1 MNEPIMIGGTSALV
15 GNTTSPR
22 AVSQEKMNRIAEAE
36 KFFNLMFCA
45 VKERKFG
52 YLWTKQDKASYP
64 FIVSNADERAL
75 MAKQAIELS
84 DSGFDVYFGVNLMD
98 TSPTKH
104 ARVKSESVTVQMA
117 TVTDID
123 ILGGEHKDPAKYP
136 SSFEIARG
144 FLPFTV
150 SILVNSGYGL
160 HGYALYSEPIMVT
173 TDNRN
178 QLTDR
183 NKKFLKAIRMRADK
197 FSKAVDSVHDLP
209 RVLRVPGTY
218 NYKCGRENAPLC
230 HLVEV
235 NDLRFSPKEFDEKL
249 REIPA
254 KKLNQGARGAV
265 FIYQSTDS
273 HDFDIWRATKMLEI
287 IPVAALSRYE
297 WLNIGMA
304 LKNNGNSVSD
314 WEQWSR
320 PDARFKTGECEKLW
334 QGFTGTGLTIA
345 TICDIANRY
354 GYDAKETYREWKT
367 LQKEFLS
374 INDNKSSKDFQPPT
388 DHQPG
393 TNSPPNEIPTPDKVS
408 PDKNYFS
415 TMTVAKIIGVTK
427 QAVEKWRKKGW
438 FNPDMIDHK
447 GVYYYEVERVMQ
459 LKSVYRP
466 DWETAWTGDPTPPMD
481 NNAQKKF
488 SWTQEMI
495 KSCPVNL
502 RLPDNYLFNHKGITL
517 VVPPK
522 KDGDNPKYVCAA
534 RTPIIPTKIFREPK
548 QNTFT
553 YEIATLIRG
562 VWRTTEIAGRALA
575 DPRAIITLADSGA
588 LIDEPKLICRFINA
602 VISLNPDLQEI
613 KAYDQP
619 GWHDGKFIYPT
630 GGKDYVVRRAGFNYS
645 EEFATR
651 GDADTLKNA
660 FLDACQKG
668 GAVARLYLG
677 TGLLS
682 TLIQPLNILN
692 AQIQLNS
699 KSGGGKTALAKLAAA
714 LFGNPRELIRTFGAT
729 EKNRQAVAA
738 AYNDLPNFFDE
749 METMSGKRAEE
760 QLSQMIYS
768 YAEGKGNQAQKRDG
782 TARQAFRFYGARLM
796 TAERPILKEHD
807 LRGAYKRLVQIR
819 CPKLFEDQFAAD
831 LHFIAENNFGHF
843 GKSWTEFVPARLK
856 EIREIL
862 SGFGKIFAQNPQN
875 IEPTQLKTVTSAF
888 VALQYFLICVGAQA
902 AFDDVAAARDIK
914 EIIKLL
920 PTNAE
925 IDDTTR
931 ALASLSSY
939 VASHEKSFMRDETS
953 NETGKPVEIGSWG
966 TVCSGKIFDTGE
978 VIFFPTELKRILED
992 ELHFA
997 SADKLIAEWKEQGNI
1012 LITDKGRTTH
1022 TIRLGGKTPRV
1033 FHFRAN
1039 IITTNTDS
1047 AETQYYAELGAL

>member
-1 MNEPIMIGGTSALV
+1 MHDEYMNTEELAKFIGVSKSLVEKWRNKGWLMPDVVGHGKNGHSNVYYYSKEHVLQLASVYLNNDAHATHTLNEDEGNLTHTLNEDEGNLTHTVRVLEGNQTATDKKSRIEMAL
-15 GNTTSPR
+15 N
-22 AVSQEKMNRIAEAE
+22 
-36 KFFNLMFCA
+36 FLNLMFGA
-45 VKERKFG
+45 VSTVVERIFG
-52 YLWTKQDKASYP
+52 YLWTKQDKATYP
-64 FIVSNADERAL
+64 FAVSNSAEREV
-75 MAKQAIELS
+75 MAKKAIELS
-84 DSGFDVYFGVNLMD
+84 DTGFDVYFGVNLMNEA
-98 TSPTKH
+98 PARN
-104 ARVKSESVTVQMA
+104 ARVKADHVTLQTA
-117 TVTDID
+117 TIADID
-123 ILGGEHKDPAKYP
+123 VLGGEHTDPNKYP
-136 SSFEIARG
+136 ADLEAAKG
-144 FLPFTV
+144 FLPFPVSLTV
-150 SILVNSGYGL
+150 DSGYGL
-160 HGYALYSEPIMVT
+160 HPYCIYSTPIIVT
-173 TDNRN
+173 AENRSDV
-178 QLTDR
+178 TKR
-183 NKKFLKAIRMRADK
+183 NKKFIDSIRSRAGK
-197 FSKAVDSVHDLP
+197 YAKAVDSVHDLP
-209 RVLRVPGTY
+209 RVLRMPGTY

-230 HLVEV
+230 RLVEV
-235 NDLRFSPKEFDEKL
+235 SDVRFTPPDLDEKL
-249 REIPA
+249 SEISPA
-254 KKLNQGARGAV
+254 KKLKQGGGDAV
-265 FIYQSTDS
+265 LVYQSTDS
-273 HDFDIWRATKMLEI
+273 RDFDTWRAGKMLEV
-287 IPVAALSRYE
+287 IPVAALSRDE
-297 WLNIGMA
+297 WINVGMA
-304 LKNNGNSVSD
+304 LKNNGND
-314 WEQWSR
+314 CAEWEQWSR
-320 PDARFKTGECEKLW
+320 PDTRFKDGECEKLW
-334 QGFTGTGLTIA
+334 QGFHGSGLTIA
-345 TICDIANRY
+345 TICDLAEHY
-354 GYDAKETYREWKT
+354 GYNAKSIYDEWCS
-367 LQKEFLS
+367 LHPEF
-374 INDNKSSKDFQPPT
+374 KSNVI
-388 DHQPG
+388 H
-393 TNSPPNEIPTPDKVS
+393 SPMSANE
-408 PDKNYFS
+408 NEE
-415 TMTVAKIIGVTK
+415 
-427 QAVEKWRKKGW
+427 EK
-438 FNPDMIDHK
+438 F
-447 GVYYYEVERVMQ
+447 V
-459 LKSVYRP
+459 
-466 DWETAWTGDPTPPMD
+466 
-481 NNAQKKF
+481 
-488 SWTQEMI
+488 WTQDTI

-502 RLPDNYLFNHKGITL
+502 RLPSNYLFNRKGITL

-575 DPRAIITLADSGA
+575 DPRSIITLADSGA

-602 VISLNPDLQEI
+602 VISLNPNLNEI

-619 GWHDGKFIYPT
+619 GWHDNQFIYPT
-630 GGKDYVVRRAGFNYS
+630 GGKDYVVRRAGFNYT

-651 GDADTLKNA
+651 GDPDVLKTA

-668 GAVARLYLG
+668 GAVARIYFG
-677 TGLLS
+677 TALLS
-682 TLIQPLNILN
+682 ALVQPLNILN

-749 METMSGKRAEE
+749 METMNGKRAED

-796 TAERPILKEHD
+796 TAERPILKEND

-819 CPKLFEDQFAAD
+819 CPKLFDDQFAAD

-843 GKSWTEFVPARLK
+843 GKPWTEFIPARLK
-856 EIREIL
+856 EIRKIL
-862 SGFGKIFAQNPQN
+862 GDFGKIFAENPQN

-888 VALQYFLICVGAQA
+888 VALQYFLICIGAQA
-902 AFDDVAAARDIK
+902 AFDDVAAACDIK
-914 EIIKLL
+914 EIITLL

-939 VASHEKSFMRDETS
+939 VASHEKSFMRDSED
-953 NETGKPVEIGSWG
+953 NNTGKTIEIGSWG

-997 SADKLIAEWKEQGNI
+997 SAEKLIAEWKEQGNI

-1039 IITTNTDS
+1039 IISTDKDS
-1047 AETQYYAELGAL
+1047 AEIQYYEELGAL

>member
-1 MNEPIMIGGTSALV
+1 MNKTFMNGGTSNIYTAVATSTPAPLPQFDRQARIDMAL
-15 GNTTSPR
+15 T
-22 AVSQEKMNRIAEAE
+22 
-36 KFFNLMFCA
+36 FLNLMFGA
-45 VKERKFG
+45 VSTVVERIFG
-52 YLWTKQDKASYP
+52 YLWTKQDKATYP
-64 FIVSNADERAL
+64 FAVSNSAERAV
-75 MAKQAIELS
+75 MAKKAIELS
-84 DSGFDVYFGVNLMD
+84 DTGFDVYFGVNLMNEA
-98 TSPTKH
+98 PARN
-104 ARVKSESVTVQMA
+104 ARVKAEYVTLQTA
-117 TVTDID
+117 TIADID
-123 ILGGEHKDPAKYP
+123 ILGGEHTDPNKYP
-136 SSFEIARG
+136 ADLEAAKE
-144 FLPFTV
+144 FLPFPV
-150 SILVNSGYGL
+150 SLKVDSGYGL
-160 HGYALYSEPIMVT
+160 HPYCIYSTPIIVT
-173 TDNRN
+173 AENRSDV
-178 QLTDR
+178 TKR
-183 NKKFLKAIRMRADK
+183 NKKFIDAIRSRAGK
-197 FSKAVDSVHDLP
+197 YAKAVDSVHDLP
-209 RVLRVPGTY
+209 RVLRMPGTY
-218 NYKCGRENAPLC
+218 NYKLGKENAPLC
-230 HLVEV
+230 HIIEV
-235 NDLRFSPKEFDEKL
+235 NDLRFTPSDLDEKL
-249 REIPA
+249 SEISTA
-254 KKLNQGARGAV
+254 KKLKQGQGDAV
-265 FIYQSTDS
+265 LIYQSTDS
-273 HDFDIWRATKMLEI
+273 RDFDTWRAGKMLEV
-287 IPVAALSRYE
+287 IPVAALSRDE
-297 WLNIGMA
+297 WIQVGMA
-304 LKNNGNSVSD
+304 LKNNGNDCAD

-320 PDARFKTGECEKLW
+320 HDERFKTGECEKLW
-334 QGFTGTGLTIA
+334 QGFHGSGLTIA
-345 TICDIANRY
+345 TICDIAEHY
-354 GYDAKETYREWKT
+354 GYNA
-367 LQKEFLS
+367 
-374 INDNKSSKDFQPPT
+374 
-388 DHQPG
+388 
-393 TNSPPNEIPTPDKVS
+393 
-408 PDKNYFS
+408 
-415 TMTVAKIIGVTK
+415 
-427 QAVEKWRKKGW
+427 
-438 FNPDMIDHK
+438 
-447 GVYYYEVERVMQ
+447 
-459 LKSVYRP
+459 KSVYDEWCSLHPEFKSKVIHRP
-466 DWETAWTGDPTPPMD
+466 VSA
-481 NNAQKKF
+481 NNDGEEKF
-488 SWTQEMI
+488 VWTQDMI

-502 RLPDNYLFNHKGITL
+502 RLPSNYLFNHKGITL

-575 DPRAIITLADSGA
+575 DPRSIITLADSGA

-602 VISLNPDLQEI
+602 VISLNPNLNEI

-619 GWHDGKFIYPT
+619 GWHDNQFIYPT
-630 GGKDYVVRRAGFNYS
+630 GGKDYVVRRAGFNYA

-651 GDADTLKNA
+651 GDPDVLKTA

-668 GAVARLYLG
+668 GAVARVYFG
-677 TGLLS
+677 TALLS
-682 TLIQPLNILN
+682 ALVQPLNILN

-749 METMSGKRAEE
+749 METISGKRAEE

-796 TAERPILKEHD
+796 TAERPILKEND

-843 GKSWTEFVPARLK
+843 GKPWTEFIPARLK
-856 EIREIL
+856 EIRKIL
-862 SGFGKIFAQNPQN
+862 GGFGKIFAENPQN

-888 VALQYFLICVGAQA
+888 VALQYFLICIGAQA

-914 EIIKLL
+914 EIIKML

-953 NETGKPVEIGSWG
+953 NETGKPIEIGSWG
-966 TVCSGKIFDTGE
+966 TVCSGKLFDTGE

-997 SADKLIAEWKEQGNI
+997 SADKLVAEWKEQGNI

-1039 IITTNTDS
+1039 IITIGTDS
-1047 AETQYYAELGAL
+1047 AEAQYYAELGAF

>member
-1 MNEPIMIGGTSALV
+1 MNGGASNIHTAVATSAPALLPQQA
-15 GNTTSPR
+15 TKQ
-22 AVSQEKMNRIAEAE
+22 ARIEMALN
-36 KFFNLMFCA
+36 FLNLMFGA
-45 VKERKFG
+45 VVERLFG
-52 YLWTKQDKASYP
+52 YLWTKQDKATYP
-64 FIVSNADERAL
+64 FAVSSPDEREA
-75 MAKQAIELS
+75 MARKAIELS
-84 DSGFDVYFGVNLMD
+84 DVCLDVYFGVNLMNEP
-98 TSPTKH
+98 PTRN
-104 ARVKSESVTVQMA
+104 ARVKAEFVTLQTA
-117 TVTDID
+117 TVADID
-123 ILGGEHKDPAKYP
+123 ILGGTHTDPDKYP
-136 SSFEIARG
+136 ANVEVAKG
-144 FLPFTV
+144 FLPFPV
-150 SILVNSGYGL
+150 SLLVDSGYGL
-160 HGYALYSEPIMVT
+160 HPYCLYAQPIAITAENRSEVT
-173 TDNRN
+173 K
-178 QLTDR
+178 R
-183 NKKFLKAIRMRADK
+183 NKKFIDMIRKRAGK
-197 FSKAVDSVHDLP
+197 YANAVDSVHDLP
-209 RVLRVPGTY
+209 RVLRMPGTY
-218 NYKCGRENAPLC
+218 NYKGGKENAPLC
-230 HLVEV
+230 RLIEV
-235 NDLRFSPKEFDEKL
+235 SDVRFTPESLDAQLNELQTTKKSKQAKGDIKL
-249 REIPA
+249 
-254 KKLNQGARGAV
+254 
-265 FIYQSTDS
+265 IYQSADS
-273 HDFDIWRATKMLEI
+273 REFDNWRATKMLEV
-287 IPVAALSRYE
+287 IPVAALSRDE

-314 WEQWSR
+314 WAHWSR
-320 PDARFKTGECEKLW
+320 PDARFKEGECEKLW
-334 QGFTGTGLTIA
+334 HGFNGTGLTIA
-345 TICDIANRY
+345 TICDIAEHY
-354 GYDAKETYREWKT
+354 GYNA
-367 LQKEFLS
+367 
-374 INDNKSSKDFQPPT
+374 
-388 DHQPG
+388 
-393 TNSPPNEIPTPDKVS
+393 
-408 PDKNYFS
+408 
-415 TMTVAKIIGVTK
+415 
-427 QAVEKWRKKGW
+427 
-438 FNPDMIDHK
+438 
-447 GVYYYEVERVMQ
+447 
-459 LKSVYRP
+459 KSVYDEWCTLHPEFKSRI
-466 DWETAWTGDPTPPMD
+466 THKSIPTSD
-481 NNAQKKF
+481 EEEEK
-488 SWTQEMI
+488 SIWTQDMI

-502 RLPDNYLFNHKGITL
+502 RLPSNYLFNHKGITL

-575 DPRAIITLADSGA
+575 DPRSIITLADSGA

-602 VISLNPDLQEI
+602 VISLNPNLNEI

-619 GWHDGKFIYPT
+619 GWHDNQFIYPT
-630 GGKDYVVRRAGFNYS
+630 GGKDYVVRRAGFNYA

-651 GDADTLKNA
+651 GEPDVLKTA
-660 FLDACQKG
+660 FLEACQKG
-668 GAVARLYLG
+668 GAVARVYFG
-677 TGLLS
+677 TALLS
-682 TLIQPLNILN
+682 ALVQPLNILN

-782 TARQAFRFYGARLM
+782 TARQAFRFYGSRLM

-819 CPKLFEDQFAAD
+819 CPKLFDDQFAAD

-843 GKSWTEFVPARLK
+843 GKSWTEFIPARLK

-862 SGFGKIFAQNPQN
+862 GSFGKIFAENPQN

-914 EIIKLL
+914 EIIALL
-920 PTNAE
+920 PTNSE

-953 NETGKPVEIGSWG
+953 NETGKPIEIGSWG

-997 SADKLIAEWKEQGNI
+997 SAEKLINEWKEQGNI

-1039 IITTNTDS
+1039 IISTDKDS
-1047 AETQYYAELGAL
+1047 AEIQYYEELGAL

>member
-1 MNEPIMIGGTSALV
+1 MHDEYMNTEELAKFIGVSKSLVEKWRNKGWLMPDVVGHGKNGHSNVYYYSKEHVLQLASVYLNNDAHATHTLNEDNLTHTVRVQEGNQTATDKKSRIEMAL
-15 GNTTSPR
+15 N
-22 AVSQEKMNRIAEAE
+22 
-36 KFFNLMFCA
+36 FLNLMFGA
-45 VKERKFG
+45 VSTVVERIFG
-52 YLWTKQDKASYP
+52 YLWTKQDKATYP
-64 FIVSNADERAL
+64 FAVSNSAEREV
-75 MAKQAIELS
+75 MAKKAIELS
-84 DSGFDVYFGVNLMD
+84 DTGFDVYFGVNLMNEA
-98 TSPTKH
+98 PARN
-104 ARVKSESVTVQMA
+104 ARVKADHVTLQTA
-117 TVTDID
+117 TIADID
-123 ILGGEHKDPAKYP
+123 VLGGEHTDPNKYP
-136 SSFEIARG
+136 ADLEAAKG
-144 FLPFTV
+144 FLPFPVSLTV
-150 SILVNSGYGL
+150 DSGYGL
-160 HGYALYSEPIMVT
+160 HPYCIYSTPIIVT
-173 TDNRN
+173 AENRSDV
-178 QLTDR
+178 TKR
-183 NKKFLKAIRMRADK
+183 NKKFIDSIRSRAGK
-197 FSKAVDSVHDLP
+197 YAKAVDSVHDLP
-209 RVLRVPGTY
+209 RVLRMPGTY

-230 HLVEV
+230 RLVEV
-235 NDLRFSPKEFDEKL
+235 SDVRFTPPDLDEKL
-249 REIPA
+249 SEISPA
-254 KKLNQGARGAV
+254 KKLKQGGGDAV
-265 FIYQSTDS
+265 LVYQSTDS
-273 HDFDIWRATKMLEI
+273 RDFDTWRAGKMLEV
-287 IPVAALSRYE
+287 IPVAALSRDE
-297 WLNIGMA
+297 WINVGMA
-304 LKNNGNSVSD
+304 LKNNGND
-314 WEQWSR
+314 CAEWEQWSR
-320 PDARFKTGECEKLW
+320 PDTRFKDGECEKLW
-334 QGFTGTGLTIA
+334 QGFHGSGLTIA
-345 TICDIANRY
+345 TICDLAEHY
-354 GYDAKETYREWKT
+354 GYNAKSIYDEWCS
-367 LQKEFLS
+367 LHPEF
-374 INDNKSSKDFQPPT
+374 KSNVI
-388 DHQPG
+388 H
-393 TNSPPNEIPTPDKVS
+393 SPMSANE
-408 PDKNYFS
+408 NEE
-415 TMTVAKIIGVTK
+415 
-427 QAVEKWRKKGW
+427 EK
-438 FNPDMIDHK
+438 F
-447 GVYYYEVERVMQ
+447 V
-459 LKSVYRP
+459 
-466 DWETAWTGDPTPPMD
+466 
-481 NNAQKKF
+481 
-488 SWTQEMI
+488 WTQDTI

-502 RLPDNYLFNHKGITL
+502 RLPSNYLFNRKGITL

-575 DPRAIITLADSGA
+575 DPRSIITLADSGA

-602 VISLNPDLQEI
+602 VISLNPNLNEI

-619 GWHDGKFIYPT
+619 GWHDNQFIYPT
-630 GGKDYVVRRAGFNYS
+630 GGKDYVVRRAGFNYT

-651 GDADTLKNA
+651 GDPDVLKTA

-668 GAVARLYLG
+668 GAVARIYFG
-677 TGLLS
+677 TALLS
-682 TLIQPLNILN
+682 ALVQPLNILN

-749 METMSGKRAEE
+749 METMNGKRAED

-796 TAERPILKEHD
+796 TAERPILKEND

-819 CPKLFEDQFAAD
+819 CPKLFDDQFAAD

-843 GKSWTEFVPARLK
+843 GKPWTEFIPARLK
-856 EIREIL
+856 EIRKIL
-862 SGFGKIFAQNPQN
+862 GDFGKIFAENPQN

-888 VALQYFLICVGAQA
+888 VALQYFLICIGAQA
-902 AFDDVAAARDIK
+902 AFDDVAAACDIK
-914 EIIKLL
+914 EIITLL

-939 VASHEKSFMRDETS
+939 VASHEKSFMRDSED
-953 NETGKPVEIGSWG
+953 NNTGKTIEIGSWG

-997 SADKLIAEWKEQGNI
+997 SAEKLIAEWKEQGNI

-1039 IITTNTDS
+1039 IISTDKDS
-1047 AETQYYAELGAL
+1047 AEIQYYEELGAL

>member
-1 MNEPIMIGGTSALV
+1 MNEPFMNGGTSNIYTTVATSTPSLLPQQDAKQARIEMALRFLNLLFGAIV
-15 GNTTSPR
+15 
-22 AVSQEKMNRIAEAE
+22 ERI
-36 KFFNLMFCA
+36 
-45 VKERKFG
+45 FG
-52 YLWTKQDKASYP
+52 YLWTKQDKATYP
-64 FIVSNADERAL
+64 FAVSNSAERKA
-75 MAKQAIELS
+75 MAQKAIELS
-84 DSGFDVYFGVNLMD
+84 DTGFDVYFGVNLMD
-98 TSPTKH
+98 KAPARN
-104 ARVKSESVTVQMA
+104 ARVKAEFVTLQTA
-117 TVTDID
+117 TVADID
-123 ILGGEHKDPAKYP
+123 ILGGEHTDPNKYP
-136 SSFEIARG
+136 ANIEMAKG
-144 FLPFTV
+144 FLPFPV
-150 SILVNSGYGL
+150 SLLVDSGYGL
-160 HGYALYSEPIMVT
+160 HPYCLYTKPIAIT
-173 TDNRN
+173 AENRSDA
-178 QLTDR
+178 TKR
-183 NKKFLKAIRMRADK
+183 NKKFIDAIRSRAGK
-197 FSKAVDSVHDLP
+197 FAKAADSVHDLP
-209 RVLRVPGTY
+209 RVLRMPGTF
-218 NYKCGRENAPLC
+218 NYKLGRENAPLC
-230 HLVEV
+230 QIVEI
-235 NDLRFSPKEFDEKL
+235 NDLRFTPESLDAQLNKLPSAKETKQ
-249 REIPA
+249 A
-254 KKLNQGARGAV
+254 KRDIEL
-265 FIYQSTDS
+265 IYQSADS
-273 HDFDIWRATKMLEI
+273 REFDTWRAIKMLEV
-287 IPVAALSRYE
+287 IPVAALSRDE

-345 TICDIANRY
+345 TICDIAEHY
-354 GYDAKETYREWKT
+354 GYNA
-367 LQKEFLS
+367 
-374 INDNKSSKDFQPPT
+374 
-388 DHQPG
+388 
-393 TNSPPNEIPTPDKVS
+393 
-408 PDKNYFS
+408 
-415 TMTVAKIIGVTK
+415 
-427 QAVEKWRKKGW
+427 
-438 FNPDMIDHK
+438 
-447 GVYYYEVERVMQ
+447 
-459 LKSVYRP
+459 KSVYDEWCNLHPEFKSRITHKSTSTN
-466 DWETAWTGDPTPPMD
+466 DDHEE
-481 NNAQKKF
+481 KF
-488 SWTQEMI
+488 IWTQDTI
-495 KSCPVNL
+495 KTCPVNL
-502 RLPDNYLFNHKGITL
+502 RLPSNYLFNHKGITL

-630 GGKDYVVRRAGFNYS
+630 GGKDYVVRRAGFNYA

-660 FLDACQKG
+660 FLEACQKG
-668 GAVARLYLG
+668 GAVARLYFG

-682 TLIQPLNILN
+682 TLVQPLNILN

-749 METMSGKRAEE
+749 METMNGKRAEE

-843 GKSWTEFVPARLK
+843 GKPWTEFVPARLK

-862 SGFGKIFAQNPQN
+862 GGFGKIFAQNPQN

-888 VALQYFLICVGAQA
+888 AALQYFLICIGAQSV
-902 AFDDVAAARDIK
+902 FDDVAAARDIK
-914 EIIKLL
+914 AILALL

-925 IDDTTR
+925 LDDTAR
-931 ALASLSSY
+931 AVEALSSY

-997 SADKLIAEWKEQGNI
+997 SAEKLINEWKEQGNI

-1039 IITTNTDS
+1039 IISTDKDS
-1047 AETQYYAELGAL
+1047 AEISYYEELGAL

>member
-1 MNEPIMIGGTSALV
+1 MNKTFMNGGASNIHTAVATSAPALLPQQAAKQSRIEMALRFLNLLF
-15 GNTTSPR
+15 G
-22 AVSQEKMNRIAEAE
+22 AV
-36 KFFNLMFCA
+36 L
-45 VKERKFG
+45 ERLFG
-52 YLWTKQDKASYP
+52 YLWTKQDKATYP
-64 FIVSNADERAL
+64 FAVSNPDERIA
-75 MAKQAIELS
+75 MAKKAIELS
-84 DSGFDVYFGVNLMD
+84 DAGFDVYFGVNLMNE
-98 TSPTKH
+98 PPARN
-104 ARVKSESVTVQMA
+104 ARVKAEFVALQTA
-117 TVTDID
+117 TVADID
-123 ILGGEHKDPAKYP
+123 ILGGEHTNPNKYP
-136 SSFEIARG
+136 ANIEMAKG
-144 FLPFTV
+144 FLPFPV
-150 SILVNSGYGL
+150 SLLVDSGYGL
-160 HGYALYSEPIMVT
+160 HPYCIYANPITITAENRSEVT
-173 TDNRN
+173 K
-178 QLTDR
+178 R
-183 NKKFLKAIRMRADK
+183 NKNFIDTIRSRAGK
-197 FSKAVDSVHDLP
+197 YVKAVDSVHDLP
-209 RVLRVPGTY
+209 RVLRMPGTY

-230 HLVEV
+230 RLIEV
-235 NDLRFSPKEFDEKL
+235 SDVRFTSESLDAQLNEL
-249 REIPA
+249 QPA
-254 KKLNQGARGAV
+254 KKSTQAKGNITL
-265 FIYQSTDS
+265 IYQSADS
-273 HDFDIWRATKMLEI
+273 REFDTWRATKMLEV
-287 IPVAALSRYE
+287 IPVAALSRDE

-314 WEQWSR
+314 WAHWSR
-320 PDARFKTGECEKLW
+320 PDARFKEGECEKLW
-334 QGFTGTGLTIA
+334 HGFNGTGLTIA
-345 TICDIANRY
+345 TICDIAEHY
-354 GYDAKETYREWKT
+354 GYNA
-367 LQKEFLS
+367 
-374 INDNKSSKDFQPPT
+374 
-388 DHQPG
+388 
-393 TNSPPNEIPTPDKVS
+393 
-408 PDKNYFS
+408 
-415 TMTVAKIIGVTK
+415 
-427 QAVEKWRKKGW
+427 
-438 FNPDMIDHK
+438 
-447 GVYYYEVERVMQ
+447 
-459 LKSVYRP
+459 KSVYDEWCTLHPEFKSRI
-466 DWETAWTGDPTPPMD
+466 THKSTPTND
-481 NNAQKKF
+481 DEEEKF
-488 SWTQEMI
+488 VWTQGMI

-502 RLPDNYLFNHKGITL
+502 RLPNNYLFNHNGITL

-602 VISLNPDLQEI
+602 VISLNPDLNEI

-630 GGKDYVVRRAGFNYS
+630 GGKDYVVRRPGFNYA

-651 GDADTLKNA
+651 GNALTLKNA
-660 FLDACQKG
+660 FLEACQKG
-668 GAVARLYLG
+668 GAVARLYFG
-677 TGLLS
+677 TTFLS
-682 TLIQPLNILN
+682 TLVQPLNILN

-749 METMSGKRAEE
+749 METMNGKRAEE

-782 TARQAFRFYGARLM
+782 TARQAFRFYGSRLM

-819 CPKLFEDQFAAD
+819 CPKLFDDQFAAD

-843 GKSWTEFVPARLK
+843 GKPWTEFIPAHLK

-862 SGFGKIFAQNPQN
+862 GGFGKIFAQNPQN

-888 VALQYFLICVGAQA
+888 VALQYFLICIGAQT

-914 EIIKLL
+914 EIITLL

-931 ALASLSSY
+931 AIASLSSY
-939 VASHEKSFMRDETS
+939 VASHEKSFARDETS
-953 NETGKPVEIGSWG
+953 DETGKPVEIGSWG

-997 SADKLIAEWKEQGNI
+997 SAEKLINEWKEQGNI

-1033 FHFRAN
+1033 FHFKAN
-1039 IITTNTDS
+1039 IISTDKDS
-1047 AETQYYAELGAL
+1047 AEISYYEELGAL

>member
-1 MNEPIMIGGTSALV
+1 MNETFMHGGHSAV
-15 GNTTSPR
+15 VFTPQPVNT
-22 AVSQEKMNRIAEAE
+22 EKQKRITEAE
-36 KFFNLMFCA
+36 KFFNLLFGA

-52 YLWTKQDKASYP
+52 YLWTKQDKATYP
-64 FIVSNADERAL
+64 FAVSNADERAL
-75 MAKQAIELS
+75 MAKKAIELS
-84 DSGFDVYFGVNLMD
+84 DAGFDVYFGVNLMD
-98 TSPTKH
+98 NPPAKH
-104 ARVKSESVTVQMA
+104 ARVKSESVTVQTA
-117 TVTDID
+117 TITDID
-123 ILGGEHKDPAKYP
+123 ILGGEHKDSAKYP
-136 SSFEIARG
+136 SSFEVAKS

-150 SILVNSGYGL
+150 SVLVNSGYGL
-160 HGYALYSEPIMVT
+160 HGYALYSEPIAVT
-173 TDNRN
+173 SDNRN

-183 NKKFLKAIRMRADK
+183 NKKFLKAVKTRAEK

-218 NYKCGRENAPLC
+218 NYKCGRENAPMC
-230 HLVEV
+230 HIVEV
-235 NDLRFSPKEFDEKL
+235 NDIRFSPDNLDAQLNELPTAKESKQ
-249 REIPA
+249 A
-254 KKLNQGARGAV
+254 KGDAV
-265 FIYQSTDS
+265 LIYQSTDS
-273 HDFDIWRATKMLEI
+273 REFDIWRATKMLEV
-287 IPVAALSRYE
+287 IPVAALSRDE

-304 LKNNGNSVSD
+304 LKNNGNDCTD
-314 WEQWSR
+314 WERWSR
-320 PDARFKTGECEKLW
+320 PDTRFKDGECESKW
-334 QGFTGTGLTIA
+334 NGFNGTGLTIA
-345 TICDIANRY
+345 TICDIAEHY
-354 GYDAKETYREWKT
+354 GYDAKSIYDEWCS
-367 LQKEFLS
+367 LHPEF
-374 INDNKSSKDFQPPT
+374 KS
-388 DHQPG
+388 
-393 TNSPPNEIPTPDKVS
+393 KV
-408 PDKNYFS
+408 
-415 TMTVAKIIGVTK
+415 T
-427 QAVEKWRKKGW
+427 
-438 FNPDMIDHK
+438 HK
-447 GVYYYEVERVMQ
+447 
-459 LKSVYRP
+459 
-466 DWETAWTGDPTPPMD
+466 PMSASD
-481 NNAQKKF
+481 DDSEEEF
-488 SWTQEMI
+488 VWTQDMI

-502 RLPDNYLFNHKGITL
+502 RLPGNYLFNHKGITL

-548 QNTFT
+548 QNTYT

-562 VWRTTEIAGRALA
+562 MWQTTEIAGRALA
-575 DPRAIITLADSGA
+575 DPRSIITLADSGA

-602 VISLNPDLQEI
+602 VISLNPNLQEI
-613 KAYDQP
+613 KAYEQP
-619 GWHDGKFIYPT
+619 GWHGDKFIYPT
-630 GGKDYVVRRAGFNYS
+630 GGKDYVVRRAGFDYT

-651 GDADTLKNA
+651 GDPDVLKKT

-668 GAVARLYLG
+668 GAVARVYFG
-677 TGLLS
+677 TALLS
-682 TLIQPLNILN
+682 ALVQPLNILN

-796 TAERPILKEHD
+796 TAERPILKEND

-831 LHFIAENNFGHF
+831 IHFISENNFGHF
-843 GKSWTEFVPARLK
+843 GKSWTEFIPVRLK

-862 SGFGKIFAQNPQN
+862 SGFGKIFADNPQN
-875 IEPTQLKTVTSAF
+875 IEPTQLKTVTSAL
-888 VALQYFLICVGAQA
+888 VALQYFLICIGAQA

-931 ALASLSSY
+931 ALESLSSY

-953 NETGKPVEIGSWG
+953 NETGKPIEIGSWG
-966 TVCSGKIFDTGE
+966 TVCSGKLFDTGE

-997 SADKLIAEWKEQGNI
+997 SAEKLIAEWKEQGNI
-1012 LITDKGRTTH
+1012 IITDKGRTTH

-1039 IITTNTDS
+1039 VISTDKDS
-1047 AETQYYAELGAL
+1047 AETQYYVELGAL

>member
-1 MNEPIMIGGTSALV
+1 MNEPFMNGGTSNIYTAVATSTPAPLPQQADKQARFEMALRFLNLIF
-15 GNTTSPR
+15 G
-22 AVSQEKMNRIAEAE
+22 AVMEH
-36 KFFNLMFCA
+36 
-45 VKERKFG
+45 VFG
-52 YLWTKQDKASYP
+52 YLWTKQNKATYP
-64 FIVSNADERAL
+64 FAVSSPDEREA
-75 MAKQAIELS
+75 MARKAIDLS
-84 DSGFDVYFGVNLMD
+84 DASFDVYFGVNLMNEPPARN
-98 TSPTKH
+98 T
-104 ARVKSESVTVQMA
+104 RVKAEFVTLQTA
-117 TVTDID
+117 TVADID
-123 ILGGEHKDPAKYP
+123 ILGGTHTDPDKYP
-136 SSFEIARG
+136 ANVEMAKG
-144 FLPFTV
+144 FLPFPV
-150 SILVNSGYGL
+150 SMLVDSGQGL
-160 HGYALYSEPIMVT
+160 HPYCLYAKPISITAENRSEVT
-173 TDNRN
+173 K
-178 QLTDR
+178 R
-183 NKKFLKAIRMRADK
+183 NKKFIDAIRNRAGK
-197 FSKAVDSVHDLP
+197 FAKAVDSVHDLP
-209 RVLRVPGTY
+209 RVLRMPGTY

-230 HLVEV
+230 RLIEV
-235 NDLRFSPKEFDEKL
+235 SDVRFNPESLDTQLNELPS
-249 REIPA
+249 A
-254 KKLNQGARGAV
+254 KKSKQAKGNIEL
-265 FIYQSTDS
+265 IYQSSDS
-273 HDFDIWRATKMLEI
+273 REFDTWRANKMLEV
-287 IPVAALSRYE
+287 IPVAALSRDE

-320 PDARFKTGECEKLW
+320 QDDRFKEGECEKLW

-345 TICDIANRY
+345 TICDIAEHY
-354 GYDAKETYREWKT
+354 GYNA
-367 LQKEFLS
+367 
-374 INDNKSSKDFQPPT
+374 
-388 DHQPG
+388 
-393 TNSPPNEIPTPDKVS
+393 
-408 PDKNYFS
+408 
-415 TMTVAKIIGVTK
+415 
-427 QAVEKWRKKGW
+427 
-438 FNPDMIDHK
+438 
-447 GVYYYEVERVMQ
+447 
-459 LKSVYRP
+459 KSVYDEWCSLHPEFKSRI
-466 DWETAWTGDPTPPMD
+466 THKSTPTSEGEEE
-481 NNAQKKF
+481 K
-488 SWTQEMI
+488 SVWTQDTI
-495 KSCPVNL
+495 KTCPVNL
-502 RLPDNYLFNHKGITL
+502 RLPSNYLFNHKGITL

-522 KDGDNPKYVCAA
+522 KDSDNPKYVCAA

-602 VISLNPDLQEI
+602 VISLNPNLNEI

-619 GWHDGKFIYPT
+619 GWHNGKYIYPT
-630 GGKDYVVRRAGFNYS
+630 GGKDYVVRRPGFNYA

-651 GDADTLKNA
+651 GNAVTLKNA
-660 FLDACQKG
+660 FLEACQKG
-668 GAVARLYLG
+668 GAVARLYFG
-677 TGLLS
+677 TTFLA

-782 TARQAFRFYGARLM
+782 TARQAFRFYGSRLM

-819 CPKLFEDQFAAD
+819 CPKLFDDQFAAN

-843 GKSWTEFVPARLK
+843 GKPWTEFIPARLK

-862 SGFGKIFAQNPQN
+862 GGFGKIFAQNPQN

-888 VALQYFLICVGAQA
+888 VALQYFSICIGAQA
-902 AFDDVAAARDIK
+902 AFDDVTVKSDIK

-931 ALASLSSY
+931 AIASLSSY

-997 SADKLIAEWKEQGNI
+997 SAEKLINEWKEQGNI

-1039 IITTNTDS
+1039 IISTDKDS
-1047 AETQYYAELGAL
+1047 AEISYYEELGAL